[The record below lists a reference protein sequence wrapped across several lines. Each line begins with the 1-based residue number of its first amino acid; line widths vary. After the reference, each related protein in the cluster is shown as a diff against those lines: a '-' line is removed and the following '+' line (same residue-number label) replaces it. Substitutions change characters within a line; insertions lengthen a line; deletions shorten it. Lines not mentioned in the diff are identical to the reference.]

1 MNNYWLLLEHVAACE
16 LCLFFSSI
24 KSYTVDEIN
33 WTWFSLLSWDD
44 MSNCGSCAALAS
56 EWEQL
61 IAICIEKKPH
71 NQDNT
76 TSHSKLNSKYEKIY
90 SCHNSSC
97 GGFFTLVLFFSSFVW
112 PFFLF
117 LFLHHSSIEF
127 HVFGI
132 YCRFYSSAK
141 RESVREICNE

>member
-44 MSNCGSCAALAS
+44 MSNCVSCAALAS

-71 NQDNT
+71 NQDKYNI
-76 TSHSKLNSKYEKIY
+76 SFKIEFQIWKNIFVSQFFVRWLLHSRLV
-90 SCHNSSC
+90 H
-97 GGFFTLVLFFSSFVW
+97 FFFCLAFLSFSFFAPFVNWIPRIRNLLPILFFSKEGERTRD
-112 PFFLF
+112 L
-117 LFLHHSSIEF
+117 
-127 HVFGI
+127 
-132 YCRFYSSAK
+132 
-141 RESVREICNE
+141 